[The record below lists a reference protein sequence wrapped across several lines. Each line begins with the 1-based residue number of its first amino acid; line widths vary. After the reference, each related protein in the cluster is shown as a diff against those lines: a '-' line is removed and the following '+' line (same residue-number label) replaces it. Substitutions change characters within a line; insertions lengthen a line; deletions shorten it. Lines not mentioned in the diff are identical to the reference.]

1 MVPSLYVYFIVCVHK
16 RVSAIP
22 PLSPSLQ
29 NGERETSYSKWR
41 LPLALAD
48 RCNMPVPVARNHRK
62 PRPATPN
69 RPTRLR
75 SRPPHPVL
83 YSHTPV
89 WKYSLNSK
97 RAKRARNKVKGR
109 RVEQLQSFTN
119 LTPSLLVFL
128 VLHWSS
134 WQTSSVVQPRSNEKW
149 PSLRKQVGLYTI

>member
-1 MVPSLYVYFIVCVHK
+1 MVPSLYVYLIVCVHE

-48 RCNMPVPVARNHRK
+48 RCNMPVPVARDHCK

-69 RPTRLR
+69 RPTSLR
-75 SRPPHPVL
+75 SRPPHTVL

-89 WKYSLNSK
+89 KLSLNSK

-109 RVEQLQSFTN
+109 GVEQLQSFTN
-119 LTPSLLVFL
+119 LPPSSLSSFTGLLGRRPAL
-128 VLHWSS
+128 CSPGLMRNYLH
-134 WQTSSVVQPRSNEKW
+134 
-149 PSLRKQVGLYTI
+149 

>member
-62 PRPATPN
+62 PHPATPN

-97 RAKRARNKVKGR
+97 RARNKGR
-109 RVEQLQSFTN
+109 VVEQLQSFTN

-134 WQTSSVVQPRSNEKW
+134 WQTSSVVQPRSNEKL
-149 PSLRKQVGLYTI
+149 PSLMKQVCLYTI